1 MENKNFLPNDI
12 LTTILNIRS
21 IEMKKD
27 KIEKEA
33 RKDYNN
39 LVCNLD
45 DLFFDTDVELLDDY
59 VERNYYGLQHKFNMC
74 PYADCVQDEL
84 TEDDDLKE
92 ELRKDLPTT
101 LLELLRSE
109 D

>member
-45 DLFFDTDVELLDDY
+45 DLFYDTDVELLDNY
-59 VERNYYGLQHKFNMC
+59 TETNYYHIQSKYNYE
-74 PYADCVQDEL
+74 PYSDLVQDAL
-84 TEDDDLKE
+84 TEDDALKE
-92 ELRKDLPTT
+92 QLREDLPNT